1 MARTGGD
8 ASARCGMT
16 HGDRAVFLGEGQR
29 RGKHCDVLAVRGD
42 LSAVAFD
49 DIGGI
54 WCMTAHLHVIPRRP
68 RPDF

>member
-1 MARTGGD
+1 MADGK
-8 ASARCGMT
+8 AKAAPHLGMA
-16 HGDRAVFLGEGQR
+16 HGDRAVFLGDGQC
-29 RGKHCDVLAVRGD
+29 RGKHCDVLAVRGN

-49 DIGGI
+49 DIGGT